1 MLSLGLTGCCTQSL
15 SNFILLEMFLNMF
28 MGSTY
33 LAKLQLIEKSNV
45 STTKTSYLL
54 LLFNSYLFIHLMT
67 KVSKKIHYMQN

>member
-1 MLSLGLTGCCTQSL
+1 MLSLGPTDCHKQSL
-15 SNFILLEMFLNMF
+15 SNFIFLEMFLNMF
-28 MGSTY
+28 MGRTC

-54 LLFNSYLFIHLMT
+54 LLFNSYLLIHLIT